1 MTGQPYN
8 LWVGGQEKPGHADQ
22 FVTFSSLSSPFE
34 ASQYPARGAAGRLSV
49 LELMLML
56 MLILT
61 LVLMLDSHTPTGSR
75 SKTPRQVR
83 SLPSK
88 FSALSLNFDAPSA
101 IISHTGETDWHPNA
115 CSCHAASLEDV
126 EETIRLAHETF
137 KAGTWSRA
145 PRHVR
150 ADVLDKT
157 AELLTADL
165 PSLIPLE
172 VRQTGRAIREMRAQV
187 PTLVKWFKYYAAL
200 LRTEERAVLPT
211 VGKLHNWIDRV
222 PLGVVVQITPFNHP
236 LLIAVKKIA
245 PALAAGNSVVVKP
258 SELTPLTTLLLGKI
272 LQKAGVPDGVFHVLP
287 GYGATTGKALVEHRL
302 VRKVDVTGGTVAGRA
317 IGSIVGGN
325 LARYTAELGG
335 KAPLIVFEQA
345 DVDVAVNGI
354 AFGSFIASGQTCVAS
369 TRILVQEGIMQS
381 VLEKLKAKAESI
393 VRRMGSPSN
402 QESMMGPLVS
412 AKQLSN
418 VEALVNEA
426 LAAEGAAFTGGRR
439 MSGTSSL
446 DGIDFAKGYYF
457 EPTVLV
463 SRAEG
468 DILKSRIWREEAFG
482 PVVVVAPFKTESE
495 AIALANDSEF
505 GLGAGIWTRD
515 VAQAFRVSE
524 EIDAGIVW
532 VNTHHRNDPS
542 SPWGGAT
549 SASGVGSENGID
561 AYQAYTTTKSTI
573 ISYASPEEALA
584 ADDWF
589 REGAGDVRYG

>member
-1 MTGQPYN
+1 MTAQAYN
-8 LWVGGQEKPGHADQ
+8 LWVGGQEKPGHAE
-22 FVTFSSLSSPFE
+22 V
-34 ASQYPARGAAGRLSV
+34 
-49 LELMLML
+49 
-56 MLILT
+56 
-61 LVLMLDSHTPTGSR
+61 
-75 SKTPRQVR
+75 
-83 SLPSK
+83 
-88 FSALSLNFDAPSA
+88 
-101 IISHTGETDWHPNA
+101 
-115 CSCHAASLEDV
+115 CHAASPEDV
-126 EETIRLAHETF
+126 DETIRLAHEVF
-137 KAGTWSRA
+137 KTGTWSKS

-157 AELLTADL
+157 AELLTAEL

-272 LQKAGVPDGVFHVLP
+272 LKQAGVPDGVFSVLP
-287 GYGATTGKALVEHRL
+287 GYGATTGKSLVEHAL

-369 TRILVQEGIMQS
+369 TRILVQDKILQP
-381 VLEKLKAKAESI
+381 VLEKLRAKAESI

-402 QESMMGPLVS
+402 QESMMGPLIS
-412 AKQLSN
+412 AKQLQN

-426 LAAEGAAFTGGRR
+426 LAAGEGAAFAGGRR
-439 MSGTSSL
+439 MSGTSSI
-446 DGIDFAKGYYF
+446 DGTDFAKGYFF

-463 SRAEG
+463 SGAEG
-468 DILKSRIWREEAFG
+468 DILKTRIWREEAFG
-482 PVVVVAPFKTESE
+482 PVIVVAPFKTEAE

-524 EIDAGIVW
+524 QIDAGIVW

-542 SPWGGAT
+542 SPWGGAK

-561 AYQAYTTTKSTI
+561 AYHAYTTTKSTI
-573 ISYASPEEALA
+573 ISYASSEEALA